1 MIRSFIS
8 TVAAACC
15 SWVLVVVV
23 VVQVDQNYCE
33 LPSAVQCGGV
43 VVGDCLCRES
53 SRRFLLQRERKMA
66 RGKTRGHK
74 GGRKQF
80 SNPDQIKDD
89 MAKEEE
95 KRLWREQHPD
105 SESEESSE
113 EEQAKSKE
121 CFYNWSSSH
130 VLCRCRPEG

>member
-1 MIRSFIS
+1 MIIFF
-8 TVAAACC
+8 
-15 SWVLVVVV
+15 
-23 VVQVDQNYCE
+23 
-33 LPSAVQCGGV
+33 
-43 VVGDCLCRES
+43 RE
-53 SRRFLLQRERKMA
+53 MA

-105 SESEESSE
+105 SSSEESSE
-113 EEQAKSKE
+113 EEEKSKAK
-121 CFYNWSSSH
+121 
-130 VLCRCRPEG
+130 EGLEN

>member
-1 MIRSFIS
+1 MNYP
-8 TVAAACC
+8 VWLCG
-15 SWVLVVVV
+15 LVVWWCGAFVLNLT
-23 VVQVDQNYCE
+23 QVSFTE
-33 LPSAVQCGGV
+33 
-43 VVGDCLCRES
+43 RE
-53 SRRFLLQRERKMA
+53 MA

-113 EEQAKSKE
+113 EEQAKAKE
-121 CFYNWSSSH
+121 CFYNSLSS
-130 VLCRCRPEG
+130 

>member
-1 MIRSFIS
+1 
-8 TVAAACC
+8 
-15 SWVLVVVV
+15 
-23 VVQVDQNYCE
+23 
-33 LPSAVQCGGV
+33 
-43 VVGDCLCRES
+43 
-53 SRRFLLQRERKMA
+53 MA

-113 EEQAKSKE
+113 EEQAKAKE
-121 CFYNWSSSH
+121 CFCNSPTLPTAMQASIAMNKCLLSYFT
-130 VLCRCRPEG
+130 RD

>member
-1 MIRSFIS
+1 M
-8 TVAAACC
+8 
-15 SWVLVVVV
+15 
-23 VVQVDQNYCE
+23 NCE
-33 LPSAVQCGGV
+33 LPSSVFES
-43 VVGDCLCRES
+43 LLSS
-53 SRRFLLQRERKMA
+53 SRHPGHLLQRAMA
-66 RGKTRGHK
+66 RGRTRGHK

-113 EEQAKSKE
+113 EEQPKAKE
-121 CFYNWSSSH
+121 CFSNSPSSYLDQSSNNGTMSSNIN
-130 VLCRCRPEG
+130 LQTKLLLS

>member
-1 MIRSFIS
+1 MNLTQSFF
-8 TVAAACC
+8 
-15 SWVLVVVV
+15 
-23 VVQVDQNYCE
+23 Y
-33 LPSAVQCGGV
+33 
-43 VVGDCLCRES
+43 RE
-53 SRRFLLQRERKMA
+53 MA

-121 CFYNWSSSH
+121 CFYNLTGP
-130 VLCRCRPEG
+130 VAL